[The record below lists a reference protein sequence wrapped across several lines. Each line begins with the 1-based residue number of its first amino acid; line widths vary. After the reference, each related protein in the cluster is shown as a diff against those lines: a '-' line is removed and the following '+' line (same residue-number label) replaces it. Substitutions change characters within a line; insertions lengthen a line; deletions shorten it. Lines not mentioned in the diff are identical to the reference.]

1 MNSSTLFVVLV
12 ALSVVGVTSVNGGGV
27 PVGEYVTDI
36 MPYIMGLALNLSL
49 PKHLWA
55 GVEQVPYSN
64 LTRGFKVCHT
74 RPCAR
79 EFEVQTRP
87 D

>member
-49 PKHLWA
+49 M
-55 GVEQVPYSN
+55 G
-64 LTRGFKVCHT
+64 RGGTGT
-74 RPCAR
+74 RPK
-79 EFEVQTRP
+79 P
-87 D
+87 DQGV

>member
-49 PKHLWA
+49 MGRGGTGTQPKPDQ
-55 GVEQVPYSN
+55 GV
-64 LTRGFKVCHT
+64 
-74 RPCAR
+74 
-79 EFEVQTRP
+79 
-87 D
+87 